1 MKIYVAGKWTDK
13 KRVSEV
19 MRILEKHGHE
29 ITFDWTAFESKNF
42 KEGAIQDMR
51 AVKEADAFYLV
62 YSEDMKGAWT
72 EFGAA
77 LALGL
82 PCYVTGEAIYCNN
95 IFLSHPLV
103 RLAYTLADE
112 PLNQEIMEKYST
124 DE

>member
-13 KRVSEV
+13 ERVSKI

-29 ITFDWTAFESKNF
+29 ITFDWTVSENKNF
-42 KEGAIQDMR
+42 KESAIHDIR
-51 AVKEADAFYLV
+51 GVKEADAFYLV

-82 PCYVTGEAIYCNN
+82 PCYIQAEAAYCNN

-103 RLAYTLADE
+103 RFAYTLGDE
-112 PLNQEIMEKYST
+112 PINQATMEKYST

>member
-19 MRILEKHGHE
+19 MRILEKNGHE
-29 ITFDWTAFESKNF
+29 ITFDWTAFESNDF
-42 KEGAIQDMR
+42 REGAIEDMR
-51 AVKEADAFYLV
+51 AIKRADAFYLV
-62 YSEDMKGAWT
+62 VSEDMKGAWT

-82 PCYVTGEAIYCNN
+82 PCYIQGEGVYCNN

-103 RLAYTLADE
+103 KRAFTLDE
-112 PLNQEIMEKYST
+112 EPINQKAMEGYST
-124 DE
+124 EE